1 LEGEKKFEPFLK
13 MGFGTSVHPRFRS
26 LVPPIGSA
34 HLCAAFSTV
43 QWPVATMCCVS
54 TGEGWSCA
62 KVRGEFIKYF
72 QEQCEHTFYVSSP
85 CVPLHDPTLLFI
97 NAGMN
102 QVVASVPG

>member
-1 LEGEKKFEPFLK
+1 
-13 MGFGTSVHPRFRS
+13 
-26 LVPPIGSA
+26 
-34 HLCAAFSTV
+34 
-43 QWPVATMCCVS
+43 
-54 TGEGWSCA
+54 
-62 KVRGEFIKYF
+62 VRGEFIKYF